1 MAIDQRI
8 GESGSWATGDT
19 VNNTN
24 HATFIPKLWSDEI
37 IAEYEHSLVMK
48 PLVKSMKMSGKKG
61 DTINIPMPV
70 RGSANR
76 KIEESQ
82 VTLVADASGNKQI
95 LIDQHWEYSRL
106 IEDITTVQALASM
119 RKFYTQ
125 DAGYALA
132 RQVDSDLI
140 ASALDCW
147 TTQGHS
153 LIDPDDGS
161 TCCPNGELVVPA
173 VEGAASD
180 FCDGAFRDAIQI
192 LDDNDVPMDNRKLVI
207 PPAARNH
214 IMGIDRYVSSD
225 FVNGRGVVN
234 GKIGELYGID
244 IFVSTNLPANGAG
257 EKPCL
262 LFHTDALVIAEQ
274 MSVRT
279 QTQYKQEYLA
289 DLMTADTLYGED
301 CYRPDSGVV
310 IWVKG

>member
-8 GESGSWATGDT
+8 GTAGSWATGDT

-24 HATFIPKLWSDEI
+24 HASFIPKLWSDEI
-37 IAEYEHSLVMK
+37 IAEYEKSLVMK
-48 PLVKSMKMSGKKG
+48 PLVKSMKMAGKKG

-70 RGSANR
+70 RGSAAR

-95 LIDQHWEYSRL
+95 IIDQHWEYSRL
-106 IEDITTVQALASM
+106 IEDITMVQALSSM

-147 TTQGHS
+147 DVQGMS
-153 LIDPDDGS
+153 VITSDDGS
-161 TCCPNGELVVPA
+161 CCPDGNLTVPA
-173 VEGAASD
+173 VEGGASD

-244 IFVSTNLPANGAG
+244 IYVSTNLPANNAG

-310 IWVKG
+310 IWVSG